1 MLMKISNLLKK
12 VGKVI
17 DKYIVMPTTKLVYKI
32 SNSFDRSSH
41 KLENVLSKQTTLLL
55 LSGVLAF
62 ILFVI
67 VDQKILMLNT
77 SSAEVFK
84 DQKITVEYDEERF
97 VITGIPETVDI
108 TLIGNKSDLY
118 IAKQSSDHN
127 VTVDLSDIKEPGT
140 YEVEIEY
147 EKGLPSIEY
156 SVNPSEVTVVV
167 YLKETKNQSLSY
179 KVVNADHLENEV
191 EISNVVLNTD
201 SVVLRGADF
210 QLEKVASVEAIID
223 VDKLTT
229 TDPGKQVL
237 EDIALVAYDKDGNI
251 VDVEINTKSPVTAE
265 VEITSTSRVVN
276 LNFVPNNKVP
286 FGKAISSYKFSQD
299 TVVVYGPA
307 EVLDELEKTGI
318 DILVDVSK
326 LTNNYSTTIEI
337 PKPAGVKKM
346 SINKV
351 DVDVSI
357 TNSAEPINMTLKID
371 ALNVPNGYTAGAAS
385 PDDAEVM
392 VSITGAQNIINN
404 LDPSN
409 FQAYVDL
416 STIKNVKAGTHEV
429 DIKIKPI
436 STNARLTD
444 YTAKKST
451 VKIVL
456 TKTS

>member
-1 MLMKISNLLKK
+1 MLKKISNLLKRI
-12 VGKVI
+12 GKII
-17 DKYIVMPTTKLVYKI
+17 DKYIVMPTTRIVFKI
-32 SNSFDRSSH
+32 SNSFDKSSH
-41 KLENVLSKQTTLLL
+41 KLENILSKQTTLLL

-62 ILFVI
+62 VLFII

-84 DQKITVEYDEERF
+84 DQEVIVDYDDERF
-97 VITGIPETVDI
+97 VITGVPETVDI

-118 IAKQSSDHN
+118 IAKQSANHN
-127 VTVDLSDIKEPGT
+127 VTLDLRDIKEPGT

-167 YLKETKNQSLSY
+167 YLKDTKNQSLSY
-179 KVVNADHLENEV
+179 KVVNSDHLENEV
-191 EISNVVLNTD
+191 EISSVELNTD

-223 VDKLTT
+223 VDKLTS
-229 TDPGKQVL
+229 TDPGTQKL
-237 EDIALVAYDKDGNI
+237 EDISLVAYDKDGNV
-251 VDVEINTKSPVTAE
+251 VDVEINTKSQVTAK
-265 VEITSTSRVVN
+265 VEITSTSRVVK
-276 LNFVPNNKVP
+276 LNFVPKNKVP

-299 TVVVYGPA
+299 TVTVYGPA
-307 EVLDELEKTGI
+307 EVLDELEKSGI

-326 LTNNYSTTIEI
+326 LTDNYSSTIEI

-351 DVDVSI
+351 DVDISI
-357 TNSAEPINMTLKID
+357 TNSSEPVNMTLKID
-371 ALNVPNGYTAGAAS
+371 ALEVPEGYTAGAAS
-385 PDDAEVM
+385 ADDAEVM
-392 VSITGAQNIINN
+392 ISITGAQNIVSN
-404 LDPSN
+404 LEASD

-416 STIKNVKAGTHEV
+416 STIKNVKPGTHEV
-429 DIKIKPI
+429 TIQIKPNTI
-436 STNARLTD
+436 DARLTD
-444 YTAKKST
+444 YTTKKST